1 MTSFSLAVFAKLS
14 PKIARAERE
23 LEQMAEFYERRSID
37 AWGEIGEPFQQSPRG
52 SRTFITGSKTFSS
65 ASRGMWIIPYRR
77 ERRCTRTFSI
87 RCRPTSLGC
96 VPPCWTLSFTRR

>member
-37 AWGEIGEPFQQSPRG
+37 VVGGDWGAV
-52 SRTFITGSKTFSS
+52 FSS
-65 ASRGMWIIPYRR
+65 LLGDP
-77 ERRCTRTFSI
+77 ER
-87 RCRPTSLGC
+87 L
-96 VPPCWTLSFTRR
+96 